1 MEYIIM
7 AYDKKQF
14 LDLLLEYRSDEAK
27 KARRNVS
34 LTAFVI
40 LSASFLNLHLS
51 NMSVLGMNVS
61 QASEI
66 PVLVVAFV
74 LLLYWSGIFLLAWIQ
89 DSEIQKERSL
99 ILDEQMTYLIKRLET
114 IDEERKKQNSL
125 WAMAYPDHNE
135 VRVSVEAYRLQQQR
149 TKRAVLTV
157 TWMRRLEFYVPI
169 ALSGAAVVALLKMFR
184 DAL

>member
-1 MEYIIM
+1 M

-40 LSASFLNLHLS
+40 LSACFLKLHLS
-51 NMSVLGMNVS
+51 NMTVLGMNVS

-74 LLLYWSGIFLLAWIQ
+74 LLVYWSAIFLLAWIQ

-99 ILDEQMTYLIKRLET
+99 ILDEQVTYLIKRLEM
-114 IDEERKKQNSL
+114 IDEARNSPNSIWSL
-125 WAMAYPDHNE
+125 SYPDHIE
-135 VRVSVEAYRLQQQR
+135 VRASVEAYRLQQQR
-149 TKRAVLTV
+149 TKRAVLAV
-157 TWMRRLEFYVPI
+157 TWLRRLEFYIPI
-169 ALSGAAVVALLKMFR
+169 VLSGSAALALLKMFR
-184 DAL
+184 DTL

>member
-1 MEYIIM
+1 M

-34 LTAFVI
+34 LIAFVI
-40 LSASFLNLHLS
+40 LSAWFLNLHLS

-66 PVLVVAFV
+66 PVIVVAFV
-74 LLLYWSGIFLLAWIQ
+74 LLVYWSGIFLLAWLQ
-89 DSEIQKERSL
+89 DSEIQKERSV
-99 ILDEQMTYLIKRLET
+99 ILNEQVTYLVKRLEM
-114 IDEERKKQNSL
+114 IEEAQKKPGDYWLFQ
-125 WAMAYPDHNE
+125 YPDHNE
-135 VRVSVEAYRLQQQR
+135 VRASVEAYRLQQQR
-149 TKRAVLTV
+149 TKRAVLAV
-157 TWMRRLEFYVPI
+157 TWIRRLDFYVPV
-169 ALSGAAVVALLKMFR
+169 ALSGAAVLALLKMFR